1 MVYRSACT
9 GVAVAALVVAAIPSC
24 SVDERTLSRATASSG
39 APGVS
44 DADPGAFPEGG
55 QAEVDAALAPLPV
68 CDYGT
73 GVQAGC
79 ETLVSN
85 PGFMKDVSGWNPED
99 STVTMNWTENDAAS
113 NKASGSLSVV
123 NTLSGAADGISSRG
137 ASQCLPT
144 AKGKAYGFA
153 CDLFIPNGQGA
164 GLDGGVDGGPDG
176 GLDASTY
183 TGEYDATAGLSVI
196 FYTSEQCDGYTLA
209 NATSTLADMPGSWVH
224 REGHAVAPD
233 GANSMSVRLV
243 TFKNFREFTFQ
254 AWFDNI
260 LVKEE

>member
-9 GVAVAALVVAAIPSC
+9 GVAVAALVVAAVVSC
-24 SVDERTLSRATASSG
+24 SVDERTLSQAVGSSG
-39 APGVS
+39 APGVP
-44 DADPGAFPEGG
+44 DAGQGAFSDSG
-55 QAEVDAALAPLPV
+55 QGDVDGALAPLPV
-68 CDYGT
+68 CDYGD

-79 ETLVSN
+79 DTLVSN
-85 PGFMKDVSGWNPED
+85 PGFTKDVSGWSAED
-99 STVTMNWTENDAAS
+99 SSVTMNWTENDAAS

-123 NTLSGAADGISSRG
+123 NTLSGAADGIAARG

-153 CDLFIPNGQGA
+153 GDMFIPDGQGA
-164 GLDGGVDGGPDG
+164 GLDGGVDGGDS
-176 GLDASTY
+176 GLDASIN
-183 TGEYDATAGLSVI
+183 TGVYDATAGLSVI
-196 FYTSEQCDGYTLA
+196 FYTSDQCDGYTLA
-209 NATSTLADMPGSWVH
+209 NATSTLADIPGSWVH

-254 AWFDNI
+254 AWFDNV